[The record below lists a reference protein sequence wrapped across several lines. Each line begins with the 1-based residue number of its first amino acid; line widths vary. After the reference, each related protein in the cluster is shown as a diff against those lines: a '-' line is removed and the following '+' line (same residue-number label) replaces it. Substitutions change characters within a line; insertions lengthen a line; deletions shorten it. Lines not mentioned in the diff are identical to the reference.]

1 MPSPRPG
8 WLPSPISPAID
19 LPAGPP
25 QWIRYTRCEQSSSTK
40 VLVLLPELW
49 PGHARAIADEYV
61 RVILAFLVLNAI
73 GIAVLPSEPARSKGF
88 VCGLAREA
96 DHD

>member
-1 MPSPRPG
+1 MPSPRPE
-8 WLPSPISPAID
+8 WWPSPISPAIY

-25 QWIRYTRCEQSSSTK
+25 QWIRCTRCAQSSSTK
-40 VLVLLPELW
+40 VLVFLPELW
-49 PGHARAIADEYV
+49 PGHAGATADEYV

-73 GIAVLPSEPARSKGF
+73 GIAVVTGEPARNKRF
-88 VCGLAREA
+88 VCALAREA